1 MRIRARPIAPG
12 RATGTALVHP
22 EPFSFVGGVDPS
34 TGELLHPT
42 PSASGGALAGRVF
55 AFPHGK
61 GSTVGS
67 YVLYGL
73 GRRGVG
79 PAAIVNARA
88 EAIVAVGA
96 VLAGIP
102 MVDRVDVGGIRSA
115 DRVTVDGDRGAVD
128 LPDVRARPVV
138 SAILRNRGRILIVRR
153 SEAVGSFR
161 GRWSAVSGYIEG
173 REDPRD
179 RAVREVREE
188 TGLRR
193 LVLRAT
199 GQPVF
204 ARTDATVYVV
214 HPFLFDVASRTIRL
228 DWENTDHAWIRL
240 EDLGRYDTV
249 PRLADVVASVLPAA
263 ASVPTPPSPRPRDGV
278 RRTRSPGRP
287 GRPRA
292 RAASSAVHRRR
303 TG

>member
-1 MRIRARPIAPG
+1 MRIRARAIAPG

-22 EPFSFVGGVDPS
+22 DPFSFVGGVDPT
-34 TGELLHPT
+34 TGDLLDGT
-42 PSASGGALAGRVF
+42 PSTSRDSLAGRVF

-115 DRVTVDGDRGAVD
+115 DRIMVDGDRGAVH

-161 GRWSAVSGYIEG
+161 GRWSAVSGFIEG
-173 REDPRD
+173 REDPRG
-179 RAVREVREE
+179 RARQEIREE
-188 TGLRR
+188 TGISRVAFRVAGPPIL
-193 LVLRAT
+193 
-199 GQPVF
+199 
-204 ARTDATVYVV
+204 ARHESTMYVI
-214 HPFLFDVASRTIRL
+214 HPFLFDTPIRRVRL
-228 DWENTDHAWIRL
+228 DWENVEARWIRPG
-240 EDLGRYDTV
+240 DLRRYHTV
-249 PRLADVVASVLPAA
+249 PRLEDVVTSVLRPKGL
-263 ASVPTPPSPRPRDGV
+263 SV
-278 RRTRSPGRP
+278 
-287 GRPRA
+287 
-292 RAASSAVHRRR
+292 
-303 TG
+303 